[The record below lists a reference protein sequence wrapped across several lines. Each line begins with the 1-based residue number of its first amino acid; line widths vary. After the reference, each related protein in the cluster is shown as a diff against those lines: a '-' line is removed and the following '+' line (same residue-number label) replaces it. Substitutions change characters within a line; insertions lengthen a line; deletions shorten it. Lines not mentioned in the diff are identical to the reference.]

1 MSRDLPSL
9 TALRAFEAAARHLS
23 FTKAAAEL
31 HVTQAAISHQVKS
44 LERHLGVRLFRRLT
58 RRLLLTDEAQT
69 LLNVVQR
76 SFDDISGTVQQLSK
90 QSTHGAL
97 DVVLRPFFASR
108 WLSQRLSR
116 FWIQYPEITLRLHH
130 SSATVE
136 FPGADVD
143 LAVRWGDGNW
153 SGVEVELLVPVKVAP
168 VCSPGLLHGEV
179 PPLRSPADLP
189 LHPLL
194 HEENVKLWPLWF
206 AGVGLPDIHVPPG
219 PIIDDTNVR
228 VQAAMD
234 GHGFAL
240 APLALL
246 RDDIATGR
254 LLTPFDYVMDH
265 LGYYIVYPRGALTQ
279 PKVRIFRD
287 WLLAEAAQVGS
298 PR

>member
-1 MSRDLPSL
+1 MSRELPSL

-31 HVTQAAISHQVKS
+31 HVTQAAISHQVKG
-44 LERHLGVRLFRRLT
+44 LEQHLGVRLFRRLT

-69 LLNVVQR
+69 LLNVVQH
-76 SFDDISGTVQQLSK
+76 SFDNIAGTVQQLSK

-97 DVVLRPFFASR
+97 DVVLRPFFAAR
-108 WLSQRLSR
+108 WLSHRLSR
-116 FWIQYPEITLRLHH
+116 FWVQHPEITLRLHH
-130 SSATVE
+130 SSATEE

-168 VCSPGLLHGEV
+168 VCSPVLLHEDA
-179 PPLRSPADLP
+179 PLRSPADLR
-189 LHPLL
+189 LHPLM
-194 HEENVKLWPLWF
+194 HEENVDLWPLWF
-206 AGVGLPDIHVPPG
+206 AGVGLPDLEVPPG

-234 GHGFAL
+234 GQGFAL

-254 LLTPFDYVMDH
+254 LVTPFDYVLDH
-265 LGYYIVYPRGALTQ
+265 LGYYIVYPRGALAQ

-287 WLLAEAAQVGS
+287 WLLAEASHARGS
-298 PR
+298 H